1 MWELIKNDPILKTI
15 VVLLLGVFAFGFVFN
30 IMFGA
35 PQTGMEH
42 GMTQMGGYNL
52 NTTLA
57 YIISLLI
64 KILIIV
70 LIIAAIIVAVKFV
83 KNRMVNGSIS
93 NSESQAE
100 LLNKL
105 KSNPLYIIIGVLGF
119 LVILMV
125 IIPAQATNNVVN
137 NNYSFSIVSILIT
150 LVKILLA
157 VSLVGLITGVIL
169 YFKETYVRANISNL
183 VEKSAC
189 SNCNTELNKDWKA
202 CPVCGTDVKENKNTE
217 VADINNS
224 SDLRG

>member
-15 VVLLLGVFAFGFVFN
+15 AVLLLGVFAFGFVFN

-64 KILIIV
+64 KILIII
-70 LIIAAIIVAVKFV
+70 LIIAVIIVAVKFI
-83 KNRMVNGSIS
+83 KNRMINGSIA
-93 NSESQAE
+93 NNESLVE
-100 LLNKL
+100 LLNKI
-105 KSNPLYIIIGVLGF
+105 KSNPLYIIIGALGF
-119 LVILMV
+119 LVILMA
-125 IIPAQATNNVVN
+125 IMPTQATNNAIN
-137 NNYSFSIVSILIT
+137 NNYSFSILSIIIT

-157 VSLVGLITGVIL
+157 VSFVGLITGVIL
-169 YFKETYVRANISNL
+169 HYKQTYVKANASNL
-183 VEKSAC
+183 VEKKIC
-189 SNCNTELNKDWKA
+189 ENCDTELKNDWKA
-202 CPVCGTDVKENKNTE
+202 CPVCGTEVKDNKNTE
-217 VADINNS
+217 DVDTSNS